1 MNRILILVLVAF
13 LAVPAFKAAAQVP
26 LLNSYPGATSTIY
39 LDFDGQTVNTPYW
52 NSGVPFYCTSPNFTT
67 AQITTIFNRVA
78 EDYSPFKLN
87 ITTDSTV
94 YFATATTKRQRIIVS
109 AYSAW
114 YGNAGGVAYIGS
126 FTWGQEIPGFV
137 FANLLNYNVNNVSE
151 AVSHET
157 GHTLGL
163 SHQSKYDAN
172 CNFVNE
178 YNPGGGTGET
188 SWAPIMGNS
197 YGKSLTLWHKG
208 PTSAG
213 CNSIQ
218 DDLSIISGN
227 TNGFGYKT
235 DDIGNTVQQASP
247 VTFTSNTFSLSGEM
261 NSATDVDVMKVTFTQ
276 PQRFSVSGAG
286 LNSDLLVTIT
296 DNKGKVLNS
305 YNPPAYTSVLFDSTF
320 NAGTYYLSVSNVDN
334 ANTTTYGM
342 LGAYTLNGS
351 LPTSTLPIH
360 SMNLSGAVVN
370 NKHSLSWDIIADEP
384 IESISIETSTDG
396 KNFSNLQNVSADARK
411 FDYQPNTTGNQ
422 YYRLYVITASQLK
435 YYSNVIS
442 LREVARGEKY
452 ILTSNIVRGNNISLN
467 STGSFN
473 WRLIDMN
480 GRSVS
485 AGKMNTGFNQINAGN
500 LTSGMYLLQVI
511 DGTSVSTE
519 KIVKQ

>member
-1 MNRILILVLVAF
+1 MKRILIPVLVVL
-13 LAVPAFKAAAQVP
+13 LAIPAIKVAAQVP
-26 LLNSYPGATSTIY
+26 LLNSYPGGTSTIY

-52 NSGVPFYCTSPNFTT
+52 NSGTPFYCTSPNFTSS
-67 AQITTIFNRVA
+67 QITTIFNRVA
-78 EDYSPFKLN
+78 EDFSPFKLN

-94 YFATATTKRQRIIVS
+94 YFATAAAKRQRIIVS

-114 YGNAGGVAYIGS
+114 YGSAGGVAYIGS
-126 FTWGQEIPGFV
+126 FTWGMEIPGFV

-151 AVSHET
+151 AISHET

-172 CNFVNE
+172 CNFVYE

-208 PTSAG
+208 STSAG

-218 DDLSIISGN
+218 DDLSVIAANS
-227 TNGFGYKT
+227 NGFGYKT
-235 DDIGNTVQQASP
+235 DDMGNTVQQSTA
-247 VTFTSNTFSLSGEM
+247 VTFTSNEFKVSGEM
-261 NSATDVDVMKVTFTQ
+261 NSATDVDMVKVTFSQ
-276 PQRFSVSGAG
+276 PQRFSLSASG
-286 LNSDLLVTIT
+286 LNSDLQVSIT
-296 DNKGKVLNS
+296 DNKGNVLNS
-305 YNPPAYTSVLFDSTF
+305 YNPPTSTSVLFDSTF
-320 NAGTYYLSVSNVDN
+320 NAGTYYLSVTNTAN

-342 LGAYTLNGS
+342 LGAYTLNGT
-351 LPTSTLPIH
+351 LPTTTLPIH
-360 SMNLSGAVVN
+360 SMNLSGAVLN

-384 IESISIETSTDG
+384 IESISIETSADG
-396 KNFSNLQNVSADARK
+396 KNFNTIQSVSAETRK
-411 FDYQPNTTGNQ
+411 FDYQPNTSGNQ
-422 YYRLYVITASQLK
+422 YYRLYVVTASQLK

-467 STGSFN
+467 SNGSYN

-480 GRSVS
+480 GHNVS
-485 AGKMNTGFNQINAGN
+485 SGKMNTGFNQISAGN
-500 LTSGMYLLQVI
+500 LTNGMYLLQVI
-511 DGTSVSTE
+511 DGTTVSTE